1 MNETIQTIQRQQEV
15 ATQIL
20 QLAHKA
26 GLAVIVWTAE
36 DTKEAIE
43 RAAGRAGMKLTDDE
57 AFDLAEQLLEDTDSI
72 EQPSIE
78 AGWDIINAFA
88 DDIIAEAQE
97 GK

>member
-1 MNETIQTIQRQQEV
+1 
-15 ATQIL
+15 
-20 QLAHKA
+20 
-26 GLAVIVWTAE
+26 
-36 DTKEAIE
+36 
-43 RAAGRAGMKLTDDE
+43 RAGMKLTDDE

-78 AGWDIINAFA
+78 AGWHIINAFA